1 MSNQLRSAAAVLDV
15 TGDRREK
22 INAKILATFLVLLPR
37 SLLEVI

>member
-1 MSNQLRSAAAVLDV
+1 MPNQLCSAAAVLDV

-22 INAKILATFLVLLPR
+22 INAKILANFFGPFAS